1 MARLNSFYVFEDIFL
16 FFFFLYNQQLRRLQ
30 GLRWRDAMRT
40 AQTTV
45 RRAVSATLYIS
56 KNDFYC
62 CGHSRVKRYNNGELS
77 VQKNV
82 SEGINYNWTVKILFG
97 ATWAAKWRGH
107 MSVRWFCSLLNVNHN
122 IRKWCWECVF
132 FLPQGITTCPI
143 FLTMN
148 MEGIA

>member
-62 CGHSRVKRYNNGELS
+62 CGTRAWNGIIMGNCRCKKTFLKVSTTTGQWKFCLGLHELQNDGDICRYVGFVHCSMLITISENGVE
-77 VQKNV
+77 NV
-82 SEGINYNWTVKILFG
+82 FSFSHRASQHVLYSWQWIWKV
-97 ATWAAKWRGH
+97 
-107 MSVRWFCSLLNVNHN
+107 
-122 IRKWCWECVF
+122 
-132 FLPQGITTCPI
+132 
-143 FLTMN
+143 
-148 MEGIA
+148 